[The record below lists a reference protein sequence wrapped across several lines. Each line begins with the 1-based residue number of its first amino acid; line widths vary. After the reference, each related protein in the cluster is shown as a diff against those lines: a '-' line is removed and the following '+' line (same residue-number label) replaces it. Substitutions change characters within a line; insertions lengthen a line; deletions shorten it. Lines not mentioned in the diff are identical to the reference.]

1 MLLVGNCT
9 PYKKFTADFG
19 GVSREEAPTALSN
32 YAIVHLFHAL
42 AHGCLK
48 INFCIILQFSVAFY
62 FSAKNP

>member
-1 MLLVGNCT
+1 MFLVGIFT

-32 YAIVHLFHAL
+32 YATVHLFYAF

-48 INFCIILQFSVAFY
+48 KSISVSFYNFL
-62 FSAKNP
+62 